1 MKTFTY
7 NNLTVTVERRKLL
20 NVNGNPLYIVKPV
33 NFDIV
38 RADGIYR
45 NYLSSGYYLLE
56 SFNIDW
62 DIMDLLKDLDAKTR
76 DGWKVNFPA
85 NSWDMNY
92 HLINE
97 TTGQH
102 FLIDIDDI
110 DRIEELTNI
119 ELLLQLA
126 WKEVRYHA

>member
-7 NNLTVTVERRKLL
+7 NNLTVTAERRKLL

-38 RADGIYR
+38 WADGIYR

-62 DIMDLLKDLDAKTR
+62 DVMDLLKDLDAKTG
-76 DGWKVNFPA
+76 DGWKVDLPA
-85 NSWDMNY
+85 GDDTHY

-97 TTGQH
+97 MTGQH
-102 FLIDIDDI
+102 LLIDINDI
-110 DRIEELTNI
+110 DSMDELSNI
-119 ELLLQLA
+119 DLLLQLA
-126 WKEVRYHA
+126 LKEVE

>member
-1 MKTFTY
+1 MKTYTY
-7 NNLTVTVERRKLL
+7 NNLTVTAERRKLL

-76 DGWKVNFPA
+76 DGWKVDFPA
-85 NSWDMNY
+85 GDWDKHY
-92 HLINE
+92 HLVNDI
-97 TTGQH
+97 TGQH
-102 FLIDIDDI
+102 LLIDIDDI
-110 DRIEELTNI
+110 DSMDELSNI
-119 ELLLQLA
+119 DMLLQLA
-126 WKEVRYHA
+126 WKEV

>member
-92 HLINE
+92 HLINDM
-97 TTGQH
+97 TGQH
-102 FLIDIDDI
+102 LLIDINDI
-110 DRIEELTNI
+110 DSMDELSNI
-119 ELLLQLA
+119 DLLLQLA
-126 WKEVRYHA
+126 WKEV

>member
-7 NNLTVTVERRKLL
+7 NNLTVTAERRKLL

-33 NFDIV
+33 NFDII

-62 DIMDLLKDLDAKTR
+62 DIMDLLKDLDQKIG
-76 DGWKVNFPA
+76 DGWKVDFPA
-85 NSWDMNY
+85 GDWDKHY
-92 HLINE
+92 HLVNE
-97 TTGQH
+97 ITGQH
-102 FLIDIDDI
+102 LLIDIEDI
-110 DRIEELTNI
+110 DRMDELSNI
-119 ELLLQLA
+119 DMLLQLA
-126 WKEVRYHA
+126 RKEV

>member
-76 DGWKVNFPA
+76 DGWKVDLPA
-85 NSWDMNY
+85 NDWDKHYN
-92 HLINE
+92 LVNE
-97 TTGQH
+97 MTGQH
-102 FLIDIDDI
+102 LLIDINDI
-110 DRIEELTNI
+110 DSLDELTNI
-119 ELLLQLA
+119 DLLLQLA
-126 WKEVRYHA
+126 WKEVR

>member
-7 NNLTVTVERRKLL
+7 NNLTVTAERRKLL

-33 NFDIV
+33 NFGII

-62 DIMDLLKDLDAKTR
+62 DVMDLLKDLDTKIG
-76 DGWKVNFPA
+76 DGWKVDFPA

-92 HLINE
+92 HLINDI
-97 TTGQH
+97 TGQH
-102 FLIDIDDI
+102 FLINIDDI
-110 DRIEELTNI
+110 DSVDELSNI
-119 ELLLQLA
+119 DLLLHLA
-126 WKEVRYHA
+126 WKEVE

>member
-7 NNLTVTVERRKLL
+7 KNLTVTAERRKLL

-62 DIMDLLKDLDAKTR
+62 DVMDLLKDLDKKIG
-76 DGWKVNFPA
+76 DGWKVDFPA
-85 NSWDMNY
+85 NSWDTNY
-92 HLINE
+92 HLINQR
-97 TTGQH
+97 TGQH
-102 FLIDIDDI
+102 LLIDVDDI
-110 DRIEELTNI
+110 DRMEELTNI
-119 ELLLQLA
+119 DLLLQLA
-126 WKEVRYHA
+126 WKEVK